1 MHIEYAHYLHLQ
13 KRNHS
18 MAKSGISNL
27 TLKLAKG
34 FGKKSQ
40 AVFKTSATTN
50 EIVDLLRLQWS
61 MYQIEE
67 IPPSMYLAENELSKR
82 ENHHQTFYWKY
93 ALDYCGL
100 FVDKGRPKSKYVRVN
115 TYWHADRQMAN
126 EDSILKY
133 PQLFALAKA
142 VLNLRH
148 GNVVPERG
156 FSIKK
161 CLLWVHGY
169 STKEDTIMA
178 LRLVRDELCSVGR
191 LINFKI
197 TKSLL
202 QSVKHTLVTKRTW
215 KLKEKSR
222 LIKNEERRR
231 KTRRNKEK
239 KRKLR
244 RRKQNL
250 NWINTSHL
258 WGIVSSNWKATCLGL
273 TKISR
278 MHWKPL
284 FL

>member
-1 MHIEYAHYLHLQ
+1 MHIEYVHYLHLQ

-18 MAKSGISNL
+18 MAKSGISNP

-142 VLNLRH
+142 VFSLSH
-148 GNVVPERG
+148 GNEVPERG
-156 FSIKK
+156 FSINKYALSNSISK
-161 CLLWVHGY
+161 YQIQYQILGNLII
-169 STKEDTIMA
+169 EDTIVA
-178 LRLVRDELCSVGR
+178 LRLVKDEPCSVGGFS
-191 LINFKI
+191 NFKI

-202 QSVKHTLVTKRTW
+202 QSVKGSYACYQAYLEAEMKVKVDQ
-215 KLKEKSR
+215 E
-222 LIKNEERRR
+222 
-231 KTRRNKEK
+231 
-239 KRKLR
+239 
-244 RRKQNL
+244 
-250 NWINTSHL
+250 
-258 WGIVSSNWKATCLGL
+258 
-273 TKISR
+273 
-278 MHWKPL
+278 
-284 FL
+284 